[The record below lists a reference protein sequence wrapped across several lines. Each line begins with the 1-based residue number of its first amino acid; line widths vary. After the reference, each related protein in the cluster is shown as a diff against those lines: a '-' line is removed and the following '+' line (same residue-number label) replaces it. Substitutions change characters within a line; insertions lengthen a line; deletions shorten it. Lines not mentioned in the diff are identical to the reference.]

1 MVKKYNVA
9 IVGATGMVGQSLVQ
23 VLQERNFPVGELKL
37 LASSRSVNLTVEVM
51 GQTYKVEEAK
61 PEAFEGI
68 DVAFFS
74 AGEAIS
80 KELGPEAVRRGAVVV
95 DNSNAFRMDEGIPL
109 VVPEVNAEALA
120 GHRGII
126 ANPNCSTIQ
135 LVVAL
140 QPLQEAAGIK
150 RVVVASYQ
158 AVSGAGKEA
167 VDELANQAQAILDGK
182 DDFARERIP
191 HANAKVQ
198 HQIAFNMVPQID
210 VFMENG
216 YSKEEMKIIQETRKI
231 MGLPELKIT
240 TTTVRVPVFTGHSE
254 AVNVEFEKA
263 LSADQA
269 REILKTAPGVVVMDN
284 PDELLYPMPHLL
296 AGRDEVFVG
305 RIRVDNSVEHGINM
319 WVVADNIRKGAATNS
334 IQIAETLIA
343 RGQL

>member
-1 MVKKYNVA
+1 M
-9 IVGATGMVGQSLVQ
+9 
-23 VLQERNFPVGELKL
+23 
-37 LASSRSVNLTVEVM
+37 
-51 GQTYKVEEAK
+51 
-61 PEAFEGI
+61 
-68 DVAFFS
+68 AFFS

-80 KELGPEAVRRGAVVV
+80 LQLAPEAVRRGAVVV

-109 VVPEVNAEALA
+109 VVPEVNPEALA
-120 GHRGII
+120 GHQGII

-140 QPLQEAAGIK
+140 QPLQSAAGLK

-167 VDELANQAQAILDGK
+167 VDELANQCQAILDGK

-231 MGLPELKIT
+231 MGLPDLKIT

-263 LSADQA
+263 LSADEA
-269 REILKTAPGVVVMDN
+269 REILKSAPGVVVMDN
-284 PDELLYPMPHLL
+284 PDELLYPMPQPL

-305 RIRVDNSVEHGINM
+305 RIRVDQSVEHGINM